1 MDIIENAVISKIKSI
16 IDKYSKITELP
27 KIAKDELEEKKKE
40 LNYTNKLEDLNEKL
54 EKISDEIDKIYNDKL
69 LGILSQDDFVRI
81 YEKKKKQ
88 KEEILNKIDR
98 TKVYIEDKVLN
109 EEEIIKQI
117 VDKYQEM
124 KTVNREILVSLVERV
139 EVDQDKKVYIY
150 FKFKSLE

>member
-1 MDIIENAVISKIKSI
+1 MDIIENAVISKIKYI
-16 IDKYSKITELP
+16 IDKYSNITELP

-40 LNYTNKLEDLNEKL
+40 LIYTNKLEDLNEKL

-69 LGILSQDDFVRI
+69 LGILSQDDFARI

-117 VDKYQEM
+117 VDKYQDME
-124 KTVNREILVSLVERV
+124 TINREVLVSLVDRV